1 MMYSNEQALVDTHQ
15 RGVFLDMAVYQ
26 KMLDTLEAL
35 KSLDAYKT
43 IQAEKIDAQATLTEL
58 LDQVASEKERM
69 TLTYKKN
76 VFLAVVPIEDV
87 DVIEQ
92 LEDCIDNADADD
104 ALKEEGSIPWE
115 QVKKELEL

>member
-1 MMYSNEQALVDTHQ
+1 
-15 RGVFLDMAVYQ
+15 MAIDQ
-26 KMLDTLEAL
+26 KMLDTLETL

-43 IQAEKIDAQATLTEL
+43 IQQDKIDAVSTLTQF

-69 TLTYKKN
+69 TLTYNKN

-87 DVIEQ
+87 KVIEQ
-92 LEDCIDNADADD
+92 LEDCIDNADAND
-104 ALKEEGSIPWE
+104 ALKDKDSIPWE